1 MLFRFSAFKAKKL
14 SAVIAA
20 TVQLYYDNIRLLQF
34 GQSQESAIQN
44 FSKNKICTFLT
55 MNIVFLFVLEKITS
69 CVFSCVTKYCAVKST
84 QENQCSSCIVHGVF
98 CSVKVAKNWRNLC
111 SVLLCNKQAV
121 MTYIDGEILVLNNNF
136 K

>member
-1 MLFRFSAFKAKKL
+1 MQGSEIVLFRFSAFKAKKL

-55 MNIVFLFVLEKITS
+55 MNIVFLFVLEFFENTQ
-69 CVFSCVTKYCAVKST
+69 VFV
-84 QENQCSSCIVHGVF
+84 
-98 CSVKVAKNWRNLC
+98 
-111 SVLLCNKQAV
+111 
-121 MTYIDGEILVLNNNF
+121 
-136 K
+136 